1 MYDLVDN
8 HILQSNSCLIFVQDK
23 VERNRRKLLADV
35 SKLKLATSRTFMG
48 QNGAS
53 KMISVRIGAPLC
65 KYSGFAQGSGD
76 KDLINGHEVV
86 VATSTK
92 LLFVEKIPPYTTW
105 IFLDKYVR

>member
-35 SKLKLATSRTFMG
+35 SKLRLATSRTFMG
-48 QNGAS
+48 QNGVS
-53 KMISVRIGAPLC
+53 KMISFRIGAPLC
-65 KYSGFAQGSGD
+65 KYSGFAQVSGD

-86 VATSTK
+86 IATSTK
-92 LLFVEKIPPYTTW
+92 LPFVEKIPPYTTW